1 MTASPV
7 TSDSTANR
15 LPANHL
21 TASHLT
27 LGPLLFHWPEQKRRD
42 FYFRIADEADIDAV
56 YLGEVVCSK
65 RDPFFE
71 PYYEEVEKRL
81 TGAGKEVVRS
91 TLALVT
97 TPREMQITRAL
108 CDAAQGLIEANDV
121 ASIEAINGKP
131 FVIGPLVNVF
141 NEGALAF
148 LAGKGAKRLA
158 TLSELSLSAMQALA
172 RAARKL
178 GMETEV
184 PVFGRQHLSLS
195 MRCYH
200 ARAHGLHKDG
210 CQYVCQADP
219 DGMPVQTLDGQDF
232 IAVNGVQT
240 LSHGFVALVQE
251 LDELQK
257 AGVSHFRLSPHDT
270 DMPAVARIFRA
281 ALNGATD
288 STETL
293 KRLKSLMPNVNFVNG
308 YAQGTKGMAWEDS
321 AA

>member
-1 MTASPV
+1 MTQNTQS
-7 TSDSTANR
+7 SR
-15 LPANHL
+15 I
-21 TASHLT
+21 T

-42 FYFRIADEADIDAV
+42 FYFRIADEADIDTV

-71 PYYEEVEKRL
+71 PYYEEVEERL
-81 TGAGKEVVRS
+81 AKAGKEVVRS
-91 TLALVT
+91 TLALIT
-97 TPREMQITRAL
+97 TQREMQATRDI
-108 CDAAQGLIEANDV
+108 CDMAKGMIEANDV

-148 LAGKGAKRLA
+148 LTQKGAKRLA
-158 TLSELSLSAMQALA
+158 TLSELSLSAMKSLTE
-172 RAARKL
+172 AAKKL

-184 PVFGRQHLSLS
+184 PVFGRQHLSIS

-210 CQYVCQADP
+210 CQYVCQTDP

-240 LSHGFVALVQE
+240 LSHGYVALTQE
-251 LDELQK
+251 LGELQK
-257 AGVSHFRLSPHDT
+257 AGVTHYRLSPHDA
-270 DMPAVARIFRA
+270 DMAAVAQTFRA
-281 ALNGATD
+281 ALNGATEP
-288 STETL
+288 SETL
-293 KRLKSLMPNVNFVNG
+293 NKLQALMPNVNFING
-308 YAQGTKGMAWEDS
+308 YAQGMKGMAWEET